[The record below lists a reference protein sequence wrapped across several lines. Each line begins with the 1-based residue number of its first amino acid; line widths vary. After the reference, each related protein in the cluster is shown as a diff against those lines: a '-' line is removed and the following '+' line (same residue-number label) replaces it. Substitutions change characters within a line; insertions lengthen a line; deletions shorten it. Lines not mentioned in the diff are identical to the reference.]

1 MRERLPSFWSMP
13 RRSPER
19 LRHAAIGLALGVL
32 LATSSVR
39 AQLPAQVSVSDGGS
53 PVLARKVRAEASDAG
68 FAAVPAR
75 PSFEPAGVIS
85 ELGSPTVIAS
95 IRVASEDRV
104 ELRVVD
110 GDGSIHAQELV
121 RSAGEGDSF
130 ALRIIEQLRALCV
143 DLGWQ
148 LPPERVVPSS
158 SSSARDVRPDVSSGE
173 GGAPPLDSVRP
184 AAPGNLPAS
193 TLWLDAGVAASWA
206 VGGLGVTPEALLGA
220 RSDFA
225 STWGAS
231 LTAVLPL
238 ASDNVTAPEG
248 AARISWQLFAAAL
261 DYAPSLPAAWLASA
275 GVGAGLLVV
284 DVRGAATGDFEGR
297 RSRLLA
303 GTYFVELCAGHRLT
317 NWLRLRATLLTG
329 LSAPRPVLHFDERE
343 VASLGR
349 WFGLLG
355 LSLDIGVALTPAG
368 AP

>member
-1 MRERLPSFWSMP
+1 M
-13 RRSPER
+13 
-19 LRHAAIGLALGVL
+19 
-32 LATSSVR
+32 
-39 AQLPAQVSVSDGGS
+39 
-53 PVLARKVRAEASDAG
+53 ARKVRAEAWDAG
-68 FAAVPAR
+68 FATIATRHSFGRAGAV
-75 PSFEPAGVIS
+75 S
-85 ELGSPTVIAS
+85 ELGSRSVIAS

-104 ELRVVD
+104 ELRVV
-110 GDGSIHAQELV
+110 GADGSIHAQELV

-143 DLGWQ
+143 DLGWE

-158 SSSARDVRPDVSSGE
+158 TSSARDVRPEASSGE
-173 GGAPPLDSVRP
+173 RGAPPVDIARP
-184 AAPGNLPAS
+184 AALGNVPAN

-231 LTAVLPL
+231 LTAVLPV
-238 ASDNVTAPEG
+238 AGDNVTAPEG
-248 AARISWQLFAAAL
+248 AARISWHLFAAAL

-275 GVGAGLLVV
+275 GVGAGVLIV

-355 LSLDIGVALTPAG
+355 FSMDIGVALTPAG